1 MGLDNF
7 SVPEFFE
14 KNFSNFSKTIFS
26 MVFFGWNFF
35 ALLDI
40 FFSWGLE
47 CSDYISLICLVWLIY
62 LQVRLIHEC

>member
-7 SVPEFFE
+7 SVLEFFE

-26 MVFFGWNFF
+26 MVFFGRKFF

-40 FFSWGLE
+40 FFPWGLE
-47 CSDYISLICLVWLIY
+47 CSDDIF
-62 LQVRLIHEC
+62 